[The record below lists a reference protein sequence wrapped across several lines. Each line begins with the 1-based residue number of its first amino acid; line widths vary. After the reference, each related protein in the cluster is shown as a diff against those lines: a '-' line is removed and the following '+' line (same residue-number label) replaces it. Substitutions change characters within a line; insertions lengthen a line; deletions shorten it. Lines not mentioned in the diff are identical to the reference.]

1 MIIFGNVGKNRP
13 EISLYWSEFN
23 SHDYETYN
31 ARASLCTGSACSED
45 EQRDLR
51 LPLWKAFAD
60 LCEQPEQPD
69 RGDALRGDAARR
81 DRSQGRWGHF
91 QQCRPGL
98 EPYLLFPDADS
109 RAAADAR
116 ETAAKL
122 TEAFGSVEAF
132 KEQFTKAAVGLFGSG
147 WAWLAMDKA
156 GKLSI
161 VAKPNAGNP
170 MTDGLRPVMTVDVWE
185 HAYYIDYRNRRPDF
199 LAAFWE
205 LIDWQKVA
213 DRCIPKRYQVHGL
226 RLRLRPGEG
235 RSRDGHRAGD
245 AVCGD
250 SRRLDLPD
258 LQDSTRLTSR
268 LSMSKSEKTLRVQT
282 RWFFCAP
289 GLAGNGIRRRTFR
302 FSVRP
307 AVPDAARGS

>member
-1 MIIFGNVGKNRP
+1 MKHTMPELPYAPEALAPKMSKETFDYHYGKHLQTYVNNLNNLIAGTPYEEMPLDEIVRKADGGIFN
-13 EISLYWSEFN
+13 
-23 SHDYETYN
+23 N
-31 ARASLCTGSACSED
+31 AAQAWNHTFFFRMLTPA
-45 EQRDLR
+45 Q
-51 LPLWKAFAD
+51 
-60 LCEQPEQPD
+60 QPMP
-69 RGDALRGDAARR
+69 AKL
-81 DRSQGRWGHF
+81 
-91 QQCRPGL
+91 
-98 EPYLLFPDADS
+98 
-109 RAAADAR
+109 
-116 ETAAKL
+116 AAKL

-213 DRCIPKRYQVHGL
+213 ASRSGTSARPATTSTTRRRAIPRRASSRG
-226 RLRLRPGEG
+226 RL
-235 RSRDGHRAGD
+235 
-245 AVCGD
+245 
-250 SRRLDLPD
+250 SRRFPTTGPARSA
-258 LQDSTRLTSR
+258 DSTRLTSR
-268 LSMSKSEKTLRVQT
+268 LSRNKRKTSACKRGG
-282 RWFFCAP
+282 FFVP
-289 GLAGNGIRRRTFR
+289 GSRERIRRRTFR

-307 AVPDAARGS
+307 AVPDAAQGS

>member
-1 MIIFGNVGKNRP
+1 MPELPYAPEALAPKMSKETFDYHYGKHLQTYVNNLNNLIAGTPYEEMPLDEIVRKADGGIFN
-13 EISLYWSEFN
+13 
-23 SHDYETYN
+23 N
-31 ARASLCTGSACSED
+31 AAQAWNHTFFFRMLTPA
-45 EQRDLR
+45 Q
-51 LPLWKAFAD
+51 
-60 LCEQPEQPD
+60 QPMP
-69 RGDALRGDAARR
+69 AKL
-81 DRSQGRWGHF
+81 
-91 QQCRPGL
+91 
-98 EPYLLFPDADS
+98 
-109 RAAADAR
+109 
-116 ETAAKL
+116 AAKL

-213 DRCIPKRYQVHGL
+213 DRCIPKRYKCTACDYVYDPVRAIPRRASSRG
-226 RLRLRPGEG
+226 R
-235 RSRDGHRAGD
+235 RSRRFPTTGPARSA
-245 AVCGD
+245 
-250 SRRLDLPD
+250 
-258 LQDSTRLTSR
+258 DSTRLTSR
-268 LSMSKSEKTLRVQT
+268 LSRSKRKTSACKRGG
-282 RWFFCAP
+282 FFVP
-289 GLAGNGIRRRTFR
+289 GSRERIRRRTFR

>member
-1 MIIFGNVGKNRP
+1 MKHTMPELPYAPEALAPKMSKETFDYHYGKHLQTYVNNLNNLIAGTPYEEMPLDEIVRKADGGIFN
-13 EISLYWSEFN
+13 
-23 SHDYETYN
+23 N
-31 ARASLCTGSACSED
+31 AAQAWNHTFFFRMLTPA
-45 EQRDLR
+45 Q
-51 LPLWKAFAD
+51 
-60 LCEQPEQPD
+60 QPMP
-69 RGDALRGDAARR
+69 AKL
-81 DRSQGRWGHF
+81 
-91 QQCRPGL
+91 
-98 EPYLLFPDADS
+98 
-109 RAAADAR
+109 
-116 ETAAKL
+116 AAKL

-213 DRCIPKRYQVHGL
+213 DRCIPKRYKCTACDYVYD
-226 RLRLRPGEG
+226 PGEG

-245 AVCGD
+245 ALRGD

-258 LQDSTRLTSR
+258 LRTLQD
-268 LSMSKSEKTLRVQT
+268 
-282 RWFFCAP
+282 
-289 GLAGNGIRRRTFR
+289 
-302 FSVRP
+302 
-307 AVPDAARGS
+307 